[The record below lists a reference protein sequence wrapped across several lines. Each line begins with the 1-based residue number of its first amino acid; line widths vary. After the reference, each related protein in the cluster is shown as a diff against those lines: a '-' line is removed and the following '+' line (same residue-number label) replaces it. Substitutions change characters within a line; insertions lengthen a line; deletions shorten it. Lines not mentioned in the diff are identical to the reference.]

1 MNLLKLLTIFMV
13 GALIYLYRNQMPDS
27 GWIAGSCAIVFVLG
41 LWLPTGGYSPAF
53 ALTTSYLLTP
63 LIAYPLIWLGI
74 HLPFQRIGAS
84 NDYSYGVYIYAYPVT
99 VLLATWHVARLGE
112 PVFVFLCVVATL
124 PFAIASWWLV
134 EKRAL
139 RLKTLGPRQLVQ
151 RASDPS
157 PTDSTPARSSTC
169 RYQRRRRWAQARVL
183 SLGIQVL
190 FLGSGLVGEC
200 SNQSSSATR

>member
-1 MNLLKLLTIFMV
+1 MRHRVCF
-13 GALIYLYRNQMPDS
+13 
-27 GWIAGSCAIVFVLG
+27 GSLASDR
-41 LWLPTGGYSPAF
+41 GYSPAF

-151 RASDPS
+151 RVIGPKSDPTR
-157 PTDSTPARSSTC
+157 PRPDRAPADT
-169 RYQRRRRWAQARVL
+169 
-183 SLGIQVL
+183 
-190 FLGSGLVGEC
+190 SGGGGGPKPEF
-200 SNQSSSATR
+200 